1 MTLPSKSV
9 SFFLSKTDVV
19 IRTLHRTVLGIE
31 RDLAGRTLGVETSH
45 IVGKQ

>member
-19 IRTLHRTVLGIE
+19 ITLHRTVLGIE